1 MAKKQTPP
9 NDGLSPEERLQADN
23 ELSALNLEMQYGAQT
38 FIADDAPP
46 ELIQQFLANIAAFE
60 KEHRQGEK
68 TTVYKRIGSPA
79 FANFDLLDADTL
91 PSEIKRLLDILEQHG
106 FMLQRP
112 DTVADD
118 AFYEFIIND
127 IFEHEVDDIQIPGM
141 LTYLDYADF
150 YPDEESLIA
159 QTTSEFLLELL
170 DLEQPF
176 TGDLLSETCRDDHR
190 ALTKKQA
197 LQIIEEFR
205 RQFKTIIPVAFSPEE
220 LLQPG
225 NGTYQV
231 FGIKWEGI
239 PKQDGKKQEH
249 EGMGI
254 MQVAFEDGQWL
265 VQGVNMPGF
274 KF

>member
-1 MAKKQTPP
+1 MAKKPTPP
-9 NDGLSPEERLQADN
+9 ADLSPKENLQADN
-23 ELSALNLEMQYGAQT
+23 EMSALHLEMEYGAHT
-38 FIADDAPP
+38 FLSDDAPP
-46 ELIQQFLANIAAFE
+46 ELIQQFLANVAAFE

-79 FANFDLLDADTL
+79 FASFDLLEADTL
-91 PSEIKRLLDILEQHG
+91 PDEIKRLQDILEQHG
-106 FMLQRP
+106 FMLLRP
-112 DTVADD
+112 DGLADE
-118 AFYEFIIND
+118 AFYEFIITD
-127 IFEHEVDDIQIPGM
+127 IFEHEVEDIQIPGM

-150 YPDEESLIA
+150 HPDEESLIV

-170 DLEQPF
+170 NLEEPF
-176 TGDLLSETCRDDHR
+176 TGDLLSETCRDDHH
-190 ALTKKQA
+190 ALTKKQV
-197 LQIIEEFR
+197 LQIIAEFR
-205 RQFKTIIPVAFSPEE
+205 KQYKTIIPVAFSPEE

-239 PKQDGKKQEH
+239 LQQDGGKQEH
-249 EGMGI
+249 EGMGV